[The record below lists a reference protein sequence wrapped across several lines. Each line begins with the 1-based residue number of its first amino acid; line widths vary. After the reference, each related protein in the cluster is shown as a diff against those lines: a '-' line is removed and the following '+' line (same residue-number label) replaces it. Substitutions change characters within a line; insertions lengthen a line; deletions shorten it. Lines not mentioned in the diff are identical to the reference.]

1 MTTLTMAANRPT
13 GLDSSVRQDGQCTEA
28 SRSSPATSR
37 TQARQYDGRP
47 SSPARGAEGAEWRTT
62 LGCIGRRESSLASRL
77 GEDAAFCAS
86 MPESCRW
93 FSTIGLFPKYPECRN
108 LLLLVTVGG
117 RVNGDGT

>member
-47 SSPARGAEGAEWRTT
+47 SSPARGTEDAEWRTT

-77 GEDAAFCAS
+77 GEDTAS
-86 MPESCRW
+86 VPRCPNR
-93 FSTIGLFPKYPECRN
+93 
-108 LLLLVTVGG
+108 VGG
-117 RVNGDGT
+117 SARSGYFLNILNAAICCYW